1 MRFCV
6 FGSSSANLDPMYINA
21 AIGLGSELAS
31 RGHGLV
37 FGGYDTGLMG
47 AVAKGAAS
55 ENGHIIGIVTEGLNA
70 LGRDIFPCTEVMCTP
85 DMARRKER
93 MMDLS
98 DAYIAMPG
106 GLGTL
111 DELFVVLSK
120 VKAGE
125 MNCKTAIL
133 NVGGFYDKMI
143 EQLDYMTETG
153 LNSSNWRDICGVF
166 DNAAELVDWLEK

>member
-6 FGSSSANLDPMYINA
+6 FGSSSANLDPTYINA
-21 AIGLGSELAS
+21 AIEMGSVIAKH
-31 RGHGLV
+31 GHGLV

-85 DMARRKER
+85 DMAQRKER

-98 DAYIAMPG
+98 DGYIALPG

-125 MNCKTAIL
+125 MTCKSAIL
-133 NVGGFYDKMI
+133 NVDGFYDKLI
-143 EQLDYMTETG
+143 EQLDHMTETG

-166 DNAAELVDWLEK
+166 TDAEELMAWLEA